1 MVKSWSF
8 SKFDSIMPQNSVIL
22 EPLVHRDKH
31 CIAFKP
37 GMSSKVYSVMRSLPG
52 ILYTKTHK
60 RWYVVNDT
68 PEVFNTLFQAF
79 NREKIFVDY
88 SAVKKKDFAAESQKV
103 AVINSS
109 PSIQQEALQLMVR
122 KLTLRGYSSSTV
134 KTYIEQFKLFLRFYP
149 NYLPQDLDEPEITN
163 YLLYLI
169 DKKKISKSTQN
180 QAINAIKFYYEKVLG
195 QDRKVYYLERPLKEK
210 KLPLVLNQEE
220 IISIF
225 GAVNNIKH
233 SAMLMLIYSAGLRRS
248 ELINLRIGDLDMERQ
263 VVFIRGGKGRK
274 DRQSLLAKNLQPL
287 IERYIKEYRPRTWL
301 FEGERGTQ
309 YSESSLQKVFKQAVE
324 KAGITKKAHLHSLR
338 HSFATHL
345 LESGAST
352 RFIQV
357 LLGHESPK
365 TTEIYTQVTT
375 FSLSKIQSPLDQLPL
390 KGSKKE
396 LPG

>member
-1 MVKSWSF
+1 MN
-8 SKFDSIMPQNSVIL
+8 QNSVIL
-22 EPLVHRDKH
+22 EALVHHNKH

-52 ILYTKTHK
+52 ILYTKTYN

-68 PEVFNTLFQAF
+68 PDVFNTLFQVF
-79 NREKIFVDY
+79 NKAKIFVDY
-88 SAVKKKDFAAESQKV
+88 SAVKRKEPATELQKL
-103 AVINSS
+103 VITNPAQSV
-109 PSIQQEALQLMVR
+109 QQEAFQLMAK
-122 KLTLRGYSSSTV
+122 KLTLRGYSPTTA
-134 KTYIEQFKLFLRFYP
+134 KTYTEQFKLFLRFYP
-149 NYLPQDLDEPEITN
+149 TYSPQDLDEPEITN

-195 QDRKVYYLERPLKEK
+195 QERKVYYLERPLREK
-210 KLPLVLNQEE
+210 KLPLVLNQDE

-233 SAMLMLIYSAGLRRS
+233 SIMLMLIYSAGLRRS
-248 ELINLRIGDLDMERQ
+248 ELINLRVGDLDMDRQ
-263 VVFIRGGKGRK
+263 VVFVRGGKGRK
-274 DRQSLLAKNLQPL
+274 DRQSLLAKSLQPL
-287 IERYIKEYRPRTWL
+287 IERYMKEYKPRTWL
-301 FEGERGTQ
+301 FEGERGEQ
-309 YSESSLQKVFKQAVE
+309 YSESSLHKVFKNAVE

-390 KGSKKE
+390 DGPKKE
-396 LPG
+396 LPE